1 MAALRIGTCSWKY
14 DSWRGIVYSS
24 KQKINYLEE
33 YSARYNTVEI
43 DQWFWS
49 LFDDIVRLP
58 EESTVKDYNNS
69 VPADFKF
76 TIKVPN
82 SITLTHYYPSK
93 NIKGLK
99 ENPNFLDPDLFHQ
112 FLKTLKPIAP
122 KIGALMFQFEYLNKN
137 KMSSQAELLDRLEAF
152 YENIDKTYPCAFEIR
167 NPNYLNKNYFGFI
180 DKINSAHVLLQGYFM
195 PSIKDVF
202 DKYYEHIG
210 KPVIIRLHGP
220 DRKKIEELTGKDW
233 SKIVLPKDEKLST
246 LPSIIN
252 YFSEREVDVYV
263 NVNNHFEGSA
273 PLTIEKI
280 KKLLDLDRES

>member
-24 KQKINYLEE
+24 KKNINYLEE
-33 YSARYNTVEI
+33 YSTRYNTVEI

-58 EESTVKDYNNS
+58 EESTVKDYYSS
-69 VPADFKF
+69 VPDDFKF

-82 SITLTHYYPSK
+82 SLTLTHYYPSK

-99 ENPNFLDPDLFHQ
+99 ANSNFLNPDLFHR
-112 FLKTLKPIAP
+112 FLRTLQPMSS
-122 KIGALMFQFEYLNKN
+122 KIGALMFQFEYLNKQ
-137 KMSSQAELLDRLEAF
+137 KISSQAEFLDRLEAF
-152 YENIDKTYPCAFEIR
+152 YEIIDKPYPCAFEIR
-167 NPNYLNKNYFGFI
+167 NPNYLNNTYFDFI
-180 DKINSAHVLLQGYFM
+180 ERNKSAHVLLQGYFM
-195 PSIKDVF
+195 PPIKDVYK
-202 DKYYEHIG
+202 KYQEKIG
-210 KPVIIRLHGP
+210 NPVIIRLHGP

-233 SKIVLPKDEKLST
+233 SQIVLPRDEKLST
-246 LPSIIN
+246 LPSIIQ
-252 YFSEREVDVYV
+252 YFSEKEVDVYV

-280 KKLLDLDRES
+280 KRLLD

>member
-33 YSARYNTVEI
+33 YSTRYNTVEI

-58 EESTVKDYNNS
+58 EETTVHDYNDS
-69 VPADFKF
+69 VPNDFKF
-76 TIKVPN
+76 TVKVPN

-99 ENPNFLDPDLFHQ
+99 ENPNFLNPDLFHQ
-112 FLKTLKPIAP
+112 FLKTLQPISS
-122 KIGALMFQFEYLNKN
+122 KIGALIFQFEYLNKQ
-137 KMSSQAELLDRLEAF
+137 KMDSQAEFIDRMDAF
-152 YENIDKTYPCAFEIR
+152 CEIIDRSYPFAFEIR
-167 NPNYLNKNYFGFI
+167 NPNYLNKNYFDFI
-180 DKINSAHVLLQGYFM
+180 TRTKSAHVLLQGYFM
-195 PSIKDVF
+195 PPVIDVF
-202 DKYYEHIG
+202 NKHHEQIG
-210 KPVIIRLHGP
+210 APVLIRLHGP

-233 SKIVLPKDEKLST
+233 SKIVLAKDEKLST
-246 LPSIIN
+246 LPLIIN
-252 YFSEREVDVYV
+252 YFSEKEVDVYV

-280 KKLLDLDRES
+280 NRLLD